1 MKKIRVKLGQSG
13 YNIHLGAG
21 VLAETGQILKELG
34 FNDKAVIIT
43 DPVIRDLYGNSLK
56 QSLSGRGFKTAILEV
71 PAGEAS
77 KSLES
82 AARLYEEL
90 TAFGSERM
98 TPIIALGGGVIGDLA
113 GFVAAT
119 YMRGTPLVQIP
130 TTLLA
135 QVDSSIGGKVAVNH
149 GTLKNKI
156 GVFYQPRVVI
166 TDSDTLETL
175 PHTEITSGLGE
186 VVKYAVIK
194 DAGFFTE
201 LESNIEKILSLDKK
215 ILEDTV
221 ATCVQIK
228 ASIVEKDEK
237 DLGLRNILNFGHT
250 VGHGVE
256 TVSVY
261 GIAHGQAVSIGMM
274 AAAGIAHEMGIFQFK
289 QLIRMRKLL
298 KSAGLLTA
306 MPHVDIKKVIEA
318 MKHDKKMQGG
328 KIRFVLP
335 RAIGEV
341 FLSDEVSLASVE
353 KVLAGQK

>member
-1 MKKIRVKLGQSG
+1 MKKIRVKLAQRG
-13 YNIHLGAG
+13 YNVHIGAG
-21 VLAETGQILKELG
+21 MLSETGQVLKELG
-34 FNDKAVIIT
+34 FGDKAVIIT
-43 DPVIRDLYGNSLK
+43 DPVIRDLYANSLK
-56 QSLSGRGFKTAILEV
+56 QSLAGRGFKCTILEV
-71 PAGEAS
+71 PAGETS
-77 KSLES
+77 KSLDC
-82 AARLYEEL
+82 AGRLYEEL
-90 TAFGSERM
+90 TEFGAERQ
-98 TPIIALGGGVIGDLA
+98 TPIIAFGGGVIGDLS

-119 YMRGTPLVQIP
+119 YMRGVPLVQIP

-149 GTLKNKI
+149 GNLKNKI
-156 GVFYQPRVVI
+156 GAFYQPRVVI
-166 TDSDTLETL
+166 TDIDTLETL
-175 PHTEITSGLGE
+175 PPAEIASGLGE

-194 DAGFFTE
+194 DEPFFTQ
-201 LESNIEKILSLDKK
+201 LESNMDKILALDKK
-215 ILEDTV
+215 VLEDTV

-228 ASIVEKDEK
+228 AGVVENDEK

-274 AAAGIAHEMGIFQFK
+274 AAAGIAFEMGVFQFK

-298 KSAGLLTA
+298 KAAGLMTA
-306 MPHVDIKKVIEA
+306 MPPVDIKKVIEA
-318 MKHDKKMQGG
+318 MKHDKKVQGG

-341 FLSDEVSLASVE
+341 FISDEVSLTLVE